1 MRRILGI
8 VAAMLGVV
16 VLLGLTVG
24 ALLPVEH
31 TATGSREVAG
41 PPHEV
46 WAVLSLVQGY
56 PDWRPDVDSVEI
68 LARGQRGPSR
78 WRETG
83 SSGVITYR
91 LEASEPP
98 GRRIVAIDDRDLPFG
113 GRWIYEL
120 EPTEE
125 GTRVTIT
132 EEGEVYNPVFRVIS
146 RFVIGHDATINTF
159 LQALAGR
166 FEGG

>member
-1 MRRILGI
+1 MRRFLGL
-8 VAAMLGVV
+8 AAAVVGAVVLAALGV
-16 VLLGLTVG
+16 GF
-24 ALLPVEH
+24 LLPAEH
-31 TATGSREVAG
+31 TASESREVAG

-56 PDWRPDVDSVEI
+56 PDWRHDVRSVDI
-68 LARGQRGPSR
+68 LARGQRGPTR

-83 SSGVITYR
+83 ASGVITYR

-98 GRRIVAIDDRDLPFG
+98 GRRVVRIDDPDLPFG

-120 EPTEE
+120 EPVDG

-132 EEGEVYNPVFRVIS
+132 EEGEVRNPVFRLIS
-146 RFVIGHDATINTF
+146 RFVIGHDASIDAL
-159 LQALAGR
+159 LQALGGR
-166 FEGG
+166 FEG

>member
-8 VAAMLGVV
+8 GAVVVGVV
-16 VLLGLTVG
+16 VLVGLGVG
-24 ALLPVEH
+24 YLLPVEH
-31 TATGSREVAG
+31 TATGSRDIPG

-56 PDWRPDVDSVEI
+56 PDWRPDVDAVEI

-83 SSGVITYR
+83 ANGVITYR

-98 GRRIVAIDDRDLPFG
+98 GRRVVRIDDPDLPFG
-113 GRWIYEL
+113 GRWIYAL
-120 EPTEE
+120 EPTAG

-132 EEGEVYNPVFRVIS
+132 EEGEVRNPVFRLIS
-146 RFVIGHDATINTF
+146 RFVIGHDATINAF
-159 LQALAGR
+159 LAALAGR
-166 FEGG
+166 WEG